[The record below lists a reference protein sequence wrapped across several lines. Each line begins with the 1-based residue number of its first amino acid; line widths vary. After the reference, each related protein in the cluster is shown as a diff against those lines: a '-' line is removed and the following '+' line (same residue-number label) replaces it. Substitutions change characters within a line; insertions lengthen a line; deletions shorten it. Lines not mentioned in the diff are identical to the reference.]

1 MLIYFITITT
11 SFAFVSLQEYVDEFL
26 ILFGF
31 VMLQLFLHLHGE
43 QLHLLMDEYREN
55 CFNTQSKSSS
65 MELLQIISY
74 VVGQ

>member
-1 MLIYFITITT
+1 MLIYLLTITT
-11 SFAFVSLQEYVDEFL
+11 SFASVSLQEYADEFL

-55 CFNTQSKSSS
+55 CFNTQSKSVSI
-65 MELLQIISY
+65 ELLQIVSY
-74 VVGQ
+74 VVVQ